1 MVIKIAKTAILKII
15 AYKNGSLVLVNGGF
29 SAAIVF
35 YINELLV
42 GTETRNLVLPIFIYI
57 VGFFMYHMFSIID
70 LITGLMN
77 AKYQNSILPEPKK
90 SYIQNYKLWFSIW
103 KNLGITVFAFMV
115 MCICILTEIIKG
127 GGDGFIETSMYTV
140 SIWALVTT
148 WLMASAFEFHSIGE
162 NIEKRTGSKPRFFK
176 LASVLTN
183 IAQNK
188 IILKAKNSYDMVE
201 KTPEQIQAEI
211 NSNTEE
217 QHDSNN

>member
-1 MVIKIAKTAILKII
+1 MVIKIAKAAVLKLIF
-15 AYKNGSLVLVNGGF
+15 YKNGSLLVVNGGF
-29 SAAIVF
+29 SAVIVF
-35 YINELLV
+35 YINELLK

-57 VGFFMYHMFSIID
+57 VGFLIYHVFSMID

-90 SYIQNYKLWFSIW
+90 NYIQNYKLWFSIW

-115 MCICILTEIIKG
+115 MIICIFTEIIKG
-127 GGDGFIETSMYTV
+127 SGDGFIEQSMYTV

-162 NIEKRTGSKPRFFK
+162 NIERRTGSKPRFFG
-176 LASVLTN
+176 LASILTN

-201 KTPEQIQAEI
+201 KTPEDVEAEVKI
-211 NSNTEE
+211 NTEGNE
-217 QHDSNN
+217 KSN

>member
-1 MVIKIAKTAILKII
+1 MVIKIAKATILKLLF
-15 AYKNGSLVLVNGGF
+15 YKNGSLLVVNGGF
-29 SAAIVF
+29 SAVIVF
-35 YINELLV
+35 YINELLR

-57 VGFFMYHMFSIID
+57 VGFLIYHVFSMID

-90 SYIQNYKLWFSIW
+90 NYIQNYKLWFSIW

-115 MCICILTEIIKG
+115 MIICIFTEIIKG
-127 GGDGFIETSMYTV
+127 SGDGFIEQSMYTV

-162 NIEKRTGSKPRFFK
+162 NIERRTGSKPRFFG
-176 LASVLTN
+176 LASILTN

-188 IILKAKNSYDMVE
+188 IILKAKNSYDMIE
-201 KTPEQIQAEI
+201 KTPDEIQAEVNI
-211 NSNTEE
+211 NTEE
-217 QHDSNN
+217 NEKSN

>member
-1 MVIKIAKTAILKII
+1 MVIKIAKATILKLIF
-15 AYKNGSLVLVNGGF
+15 YKNGSLLVVNGGF
-29 SAAIVF
+29 SAVIVF
-35 YINELLV
+35 YINELLK

-57 VGFFMYHMFSIID
+57 VGFLIYHVFSMID

-90 SYIQNYKLWFSIW
+90 NYIQNYKLWFSIW

-115 MCICILTEIIKG
+115 MIICIFTEIIKG
-127 GGDGFIETSMYTV
+127 SGDGFIEQSMYTV

-162 NIEKRTGSKPRFFK
+162 NIERRTGSKPRFFG
-176 LASVLTN
+176 LASILTN

-201 KTPEQIQAEI
+201 KTPEEVEAEVNI
-211 NSNTEE
+211 NTEGNE
-217 QHDSNN
+217 KSN

>member
-1 MVIKIAKTAILKII
+1 MVIKIAKAAVLKLIF
-15 AYKNGSLVLVNGGF
+15 YKNGSLLLVNGGF

-35 YINELLV
+35 YINELLK

-57 VGFFMYHMFSIID
+57 VGFLIYHVFSLID

-90 SYIQNYKLWFSIW
+90 NYIQNYKLWFSIW

-115 MCICILTEIIKG
+115 MIICIFTEIIKG
-127 GGDGFIETSMYTV
+127 SGEGFIEKSMYTV
-140 SIWALVTT
+140 SIWVLVTT

-162 NIEKRTGSKPRFFK
+162 NIERRTGSKPRFFG
-176 LASVLTN
+176 LASILTN

-188 IILKAKNSYDMVE
+188 IILKAKNSYDMME
-201 KTPEQIQAEI
+201 KTPEEVQAEVNI
-211 NSNTEE
+211 NTEE
-217 QHDSNN
+217 NDKNN

>member
-1 MVIKIAKTAILKII
+1 MVIKVAKTAILKLIF
-15 AYKNGSLVLVNGGF
+15 YKNGSLLLVNGGF

-35 YINELLV
+35 YINELLQ

-57 VGFFMYHMFSIID
+57 VGFLIYHVFSLID
-70 LITGLMN
+70 LVTGLMN

-90 SYIQNYKLWFSIW
+90 NYIQNYKLWFSIW

-115 MCICILTEIIKG
+115 MIICIFTEIIKG
-127 GGDGFIETSMYTV
+127 SGDGFIENSMYTI

-162 NIEKRTGSKPRFFK
+162 NIEKRTGSKPRFFS
-176 LASVLTN
+176 LASILTN

-188 IILKAKNSYDMVE
+188 IILKAKNSYDMME
-201 KTPEQIQAEI
+201 KTPEEVEAEVNI
-211 NSNTEE
+211 NTEE
-217 QHDSNN
+217 NDKIN